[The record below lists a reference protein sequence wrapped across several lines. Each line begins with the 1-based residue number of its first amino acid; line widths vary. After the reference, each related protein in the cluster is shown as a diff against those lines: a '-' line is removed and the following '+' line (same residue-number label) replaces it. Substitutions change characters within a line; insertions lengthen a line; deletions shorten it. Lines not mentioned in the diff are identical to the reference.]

1 MGQSSSNSTTSALS
15 MTPRNHPWML
25 HPCSVVPVAMCAE
38 DNYFPGLYGSRFS
51 WNVLILDGDNIVA
64 VCSSPIDIPEMKY
77 GWFAEKI
84 TSQSAHISSI
94 RQQLLNC
101 NKGHM
106 TAEQTDVNAHAEA
119 LSTFTPE
126 TPATGRDKE
135 QLVPIM
141 YIMGG
146 IFHCSG
152 HSQPRIPSISNTLFS
167 SQDVHLLASAS
178 IDGRVYIRNISE
190 GSPCTN

>member
-1 MGQSSSNSTTSALS
+1 MRALKVKMILNKRMGQSSSNSATSALS

-84 TSQSAHISSI
+84 TVSDSWSWLDVSSLILRCSEKI
-94 RQQLLNC
+94 RSLLSSPQFSTM
-101 NKGHM
+101 KIPVK
-106 TAEQTDVNAHAEA
+106 DVSDCLTKA
-119 LSTFTPE
+119 S
-126 TPATGRDKE
+126 
-135 QLVPIM
+135 
-141 YIMGG
+141 
-146 IFHCSG
+146 
-152 HSQPRIPSISNTLFS
+152 RIPFFEAIFVSSNP
-167 SQDVHLLASAS
+167 
-178 IDGRVYIRNISE
+178 RR
-190 GSPCTN
+190 